1 MSRTPITLEGAA
13 RLRTELQQLKS
24 VDRPKVILAIA
35 EARAHGDL
43 RENAEYHAAREQ
55 QGFIEGRIAEIA
67 SSLSNADIID
77 TSKLNA
83 GGRVVFGASVLLVNV
98 ETDEEVGYKIV
109 GNLEADISAG
119 LLSIGSPTAR
129 ALIGKEVGDEA
140 TVNAPGGELV
150 YEILEVSYG

>member
-24 VDRPKVILAIA
+24 VDRPKVIQAIA